1 MNRDE
6 ELLTGLS
13 EEELEA
19 LADSVLA
26 PSAQVRLDELLDRN
40 AQGQLAPAE
49 QAELDHLVGRV
60 DQLTILKTRAKYTL
74 GQKAGAGG

>member
-1 MNRDE
+1 MKRDD

-19 LADSVLA
+19 LADGVLA
-26 PSAQVRLDELLDRN
+26 PSAQARLNELLDRN
-40 AQGQLAPAE
+40 SQGQLSPTE
-49 QAELDHLVGRV
+49 HAELDHLLARV
-60 DQLTILKTRAKYTL
+60 DQLSVLKTRAKYTL

>member
-1 MNRDE
+1 MNRDD

-19 LADSVLA
+19 LADSVLG
-26 PSAQVRLDELLDRN
+26 PSAQARMDELLDRN
-40 AQGQLAPAE
+40 SQGQLNSAE
-49 QAELDHLVGRV
+49 KAELDHLLARV
-60 DQLTILKTRAKYTL
+60 DQLSVLKTRAKYTL